1 MNKKHNKKRNVLIC
15 YEALI
20 AIITKSLIN
29 EDKKMQNVALKIL
42 KKHFSK
48 ESELLKEFKILN
60 SIRRTTVS
68 HPTVAASILSVAKK
82 AIQEISIP
90 KLENEKSKL
99 IHDMNRSLGKD
110 IFNENI
116 KEYKTLATL
125 NLLVNEWRNFSGN
138 VSALGQYENTVI
150 DLLLAENKE
159 IPDVIVG
166 SESTGMTRLITSMM
180 MKKFNQKYSNIT
192 ESQKSILRAY
202 IFSETNADG
211 KTISMKCNDVKQAT
225 LSEISKH
232 EPNITNENVKAGL
245 AKVKQQLINENIDE
259 IDSDKLVRF
268 LKYSQLQ
275 QELASGEENE

>member
-20 AIITKSLIN
+20 ATITKSLIN

-68 HPTVAASILSVAKK
+68 HPAVAASILSVAKK

-116 KEYKTLATL
+116 KEYKTLASL
-125 NLLVNEWRNFSGN
+125 NLLVNEWRNFSGD
-138 VSALGQYENTVI
+138 VSALGQYENTAI

-202 IFSETNADG
+202 IFSETNSDG

-225 LSEISKH
+225 LSEISKY